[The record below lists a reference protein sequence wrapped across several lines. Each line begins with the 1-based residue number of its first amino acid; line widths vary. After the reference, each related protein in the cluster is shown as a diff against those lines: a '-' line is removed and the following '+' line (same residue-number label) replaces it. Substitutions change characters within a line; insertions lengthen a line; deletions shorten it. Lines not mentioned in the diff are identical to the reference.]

1 MKYNPNVNNQLDYEV
16 LGRLTNENQDQN
28 YLSSVIG
35 EIDQVDKAETYSIN
49 QNLNYYYTLDEKN
62 IFALEAQHLLK
73 DEDPFYW
80 PTRISW
86 NRIDSSS

>member
-1 MKYNPNVNNQLDYEV
+1 M

-62 IFALEAQHLLK
+62 IF
-73 DEDPFYW
+73 
-80 PTRISW
+80 
-86 NRIDSSS
+86 